1 MSFLLALAAF
11 AAIVAVY
18 STVVTVLVEGVQKVL
33 ALRSAGMNEMLRA
46 FYDQTLASLQPSDTP
61 DAERA
66 SLSASKT
73 PSAAAKEFADS
84 ITRRTPSESLKFWYI
99 RNWPLIGHIFASRR
113 QKLSTLQFIESL
125 AETKE
130 GAALARH

>member
-18 STVVTVLVEGVQKVL
+18 STVVTVLVEGLQKVL

-61 DAERA
+61 DTERA
-66 SLSASKT
+66 SLEPGKKPS
-73 PSAAAKEFADS
+73 SAA
-84 ITRRTPSESLKFWYI
+84 
-99 RNWPLIGHIFASRR
+99 
-113 QKLSTLQFIESL
+113 
-125 AETKE
+125 
-130 GAALARH
+130 